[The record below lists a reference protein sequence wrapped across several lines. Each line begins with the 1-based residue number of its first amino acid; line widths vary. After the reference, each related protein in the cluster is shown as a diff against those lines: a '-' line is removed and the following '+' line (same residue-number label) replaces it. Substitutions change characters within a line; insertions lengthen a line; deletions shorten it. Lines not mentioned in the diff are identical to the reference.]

1 MAGVS
6 RALRP
11 VDEAAVAHSE
21 LGCDN
26 HADSLARTAPPCTSY
41 RTSSRSHTAAAVV
54 GHGMLIQGPEGLVH
68 ATLGPVTAAAG

>member
-41 RTSSRSHTAAAVV
+41 MYLTSGRYHTAAAVV
-54 GHGMLIQGPEGLVH
+54 GHGMLSH
-68 ATLGPVTAAAG
+68 

>member
-21 LGCDN
+21 LGRHN
-26 HADSLARTAPPCTSY
+26 HADNLTRTAPPCTSY
-41 RTSSRSHTAAAVV
+41 QTSGRSHTAAAVV
-54 GHGMLIQGPEGLVH
+54 GRGMLSH
-68 ATLGPVTAAAG
+68 